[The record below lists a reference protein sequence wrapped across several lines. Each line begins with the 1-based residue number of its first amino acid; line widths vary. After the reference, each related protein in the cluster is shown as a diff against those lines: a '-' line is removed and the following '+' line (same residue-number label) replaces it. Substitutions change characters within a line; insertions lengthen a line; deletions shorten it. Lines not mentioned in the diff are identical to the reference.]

1 MFFHVLV
8 GSSPIVVTNIALFAD
23 WILILWQKMVQTYRY
38 NSECRWCFWTGD
50 KPKKQMLDG
59 SPVVRM
65 KLDQLLY
72 QFIPPRQ
79 VIPTRSLNSSTK
91 VLPTIHYNPTTT
103 PYVVGQTFPWFR
115 TTFHR
120 LNFPTVKNIYSIQTR
135 HKQPAIN

>member
-1 MFFHVLV
+1 MTKKWYKPTGTILSV
-8 GSSPIVVTNIALFAD
+8 AD
-23 WILILWQKMVQTYRY
+23 AFEQGINQ
-38 NSECRWCFWTGD
+38 
-50 KPKKQMLDG
+50 KKQMLDG

-79 VIPTRSLNSSTK
+79 VIPTRSLNSSTN

-115 TTFHR
+115 TTSHR